1 MRAAWDAD
9 TRACRQYTDTDDYY
23 VVYRAA
29 EPTAVNGADEVLLRR
44 VERVYFDRGDDE
56 PAYARHT
63 LVARTG
69 RVVATVTYS
78 FLTSESDPDATDFTE
93 ATKLLQTQLAKAA
106 QAFTR

>member
-1 MRAAWDAD
+1 MP
-9 TRACRQYTDTDDYY
+9 TRSCPAGS
-23 VVYRAA
+23 
-29 EPTAVNGADEVLLRR
+29 NGST
-44 VERVYFDRGDDE
+44 FDRGDDE

-106 QAFTR
+106 HAFAR